1 MNERM
6 APQLLEQ
13 KSISA
18 WYWPSV
24 VLILTGL
31 LVILIDAPLSEAI
44 GKLAEPNT
52 WQRRIIKQSYRVFT
66 KYTFIGVAV
75 VLLFKRQRKNL
86 LIGYGT
92 ALGLGTAMIHLLKF
106 VVGRARPQAE
116 LGAYQ
121 FQPFTF
127 ADKFDAFPSGHVGGA
142 MMLALLVGTYYP
154 RLRVAL
160 LILAVLVAVGRIIQD
175 RHFVSDTL
183 VGAGIATLAVSYCY
197 HRLGPAYY
205 PVLRPRAGSDAS
217 DGESESPSDPNMASG
232 S

>member
-92 ALGLGTAMIHLLKF
+92 ALGLGTADDSSAEIRRRPCPSTGRVRRLSIPAIH
-106 VVGRARPQAE
+106 VRRQV
-116 LGAYQ
+116 
-121 FQPFTF
+121 
-127 ADKFDAFPSGHVGGA
+127 
-142 MMLALLVGTYYP
+142 
-154 RLRVAL
+154 
-160 LILAVLVAVGRIIQD
+160 
-175 RHFVSDTL
+175 
-183 VGAGIATLAVSYCY
+183 
-197 HRLGPAYY
+197 
-205 PVLRPRAGSDAS
+205 
-217 DGESESPSDPNMASG
+217 
-232 S
+232 